1 MRSLA
6 RWRGRSRGADEG
18 NQLQELLDSKPKIHP
33 AVNQMEVHPFN
44 TQLKIVTFCKQHDIL
59 IEAYAPLARAMRKDH
74 PVIQEL
80 ARKYG
85 CSWAQ
90 LMVRWSLQHGYICL
104 PKSVKRERIEAN
116 GRVDGFEI
124 EEGDMKRLD
133 GLDEHLVTDWE
144 PMDAD

>member
-1 MRSLA
+1 
-6 RWRGRSRGADEG
+6 
-18 NQLQELLDSKPKIHP
+18 
-33 AVNQMEVHPFN
+33 MEVHPFN
-44 TQLKIVTFCKQHDIL
+44 TQLEIVDFCKQHDIL

-80 ARKYG
+80 AGKYG

-90 LMVRWSLQHGYICL
+90 LMVRWSLQQGYICL

-116 GRVDGFEI
+116 GRVEGFEI